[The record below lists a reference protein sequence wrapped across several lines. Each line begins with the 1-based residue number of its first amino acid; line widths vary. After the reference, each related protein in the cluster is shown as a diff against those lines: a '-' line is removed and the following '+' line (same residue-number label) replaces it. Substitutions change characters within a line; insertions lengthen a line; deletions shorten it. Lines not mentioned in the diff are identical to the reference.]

1 MLGIFLKIKARDVL
15 DYASKI
21 STVAILDDTIVVA
34 GKNKDRAVE
43 MVQKLLSEL
52 TVSEVAL
59 PHPMA
64 KSLIVGKY
72 GNNIAKLTS
81 NCPGVFTS
89 VSDDSSKMFVV
100 SQSAKEVDEVT
111 KTILRELEGYSFE
124 VIKKPKFV
132 QIFTHPLDFLADVRK
147 WVQKFLHYFFLINP
161 LFCRNDF
168 LF

>member
-64 KSLIVGKY
+64 KSVIVGKG
-72 GNNIAKLTS
+72 GNNIDKLTK
-81 NCPGVFTS
+81 NYPGVLAYFS
-89 VSDDSSKMFVV
+89 EDGSKMFVV
-100 SQSAKEVDEVT
+100 SQSSQETDEVT
-111 KTILRELEGYSFE
+111 KIFQREVDKYRYE
-124 VIKKPKFV
+124 VIRKPKFMK
-132 QIFTHPLDFLADVRK
+132 IFTHPLDFVAIVRK
-147 WVQKFLHYFFLINP
+147 L
-161 LFCRNDF
+161 DF
-168 LF
+168 